1 MEGTEIRPKKKT
13 RTASI
18 RKWRTTIAALYSTR
32 NEEDKTKYLRKIN

>member
-18 RKWRTTIAALYSTR
+18 RKWRKTIAALCSTR
-32 NEEDKTKYLRKIN
+32 NEVDKPKYLRKIN

>member
-18 RKWRTTIAALYSTR
+18 RKWRTTIAAFCSTR
-32 NEEDKTKYLRKIN
+32 NEKDKT

>member
-18 RKWRTTIAALYSTR
+18 RKWRTTIAALCSTR
-32 NEEDKTKYLRKIN
+32 NVKDKTKYLRKIN

>member
-18 RKWRTTIAALYSTR
+18 RKWRTTIAALCSTR
-32 NEEDKTKYLRKIN
+32 NEKDNTKYLRKIN